1 MKSSKIQDC
10 FDLLTAN
17 GVGIS
22 ENFKEFLKKAG
33 FFDLPASTKFHG
45 AEAGGLYAHSLAVA
59 ETLMVL
65 TQRNQLEWERPG
77 SPVVVGLFH
86 DLCKLEAY
94 EPVITERTKTVV
106 KYGWQHRD
114 GRDQLYTGHGDKSVL
129 ILAPWMQLT
138 EEEVACI
145 RWHMGAFDDQ
155 EQWSHYT
162 AAICR
167 FPNVLWTH
175 HADMIASHIL
185 QR

>member
-1 MKSSKIQDC
+1 MKIQDC

-17 GVGIS
+17 GVEIS
-22 ENFKEFLKKAG
+22 ENFKNFLKNSG
-33 FFDLPASTKFHG
+33 FFTLPASTRYHG
-45 AEAGGLYAHSLAVA
+45 AKEGGLYAHSLTVA
-59 ETLMVL
+59 ETLL
-65 TQRNQLEWERPG
+65 TLTTRNNLKWERPG

-94 EPVITERTKTVV
+94 EQVVTGRTGHGE
-106 KYGWQHRD
+106 KYGWQHTD
-114 GRDQLYTGHGDKSVL
+114 GRDQLYTGHGEKSIL
-129 ILAPWMQLT
+129 LLAPWMQLT
-138 EEEVACI
+138 AEEVACI
-145 RWHMGAFDDQ
+145 RWHMGAFDDS

-162 AAICR
+162 AAVHR